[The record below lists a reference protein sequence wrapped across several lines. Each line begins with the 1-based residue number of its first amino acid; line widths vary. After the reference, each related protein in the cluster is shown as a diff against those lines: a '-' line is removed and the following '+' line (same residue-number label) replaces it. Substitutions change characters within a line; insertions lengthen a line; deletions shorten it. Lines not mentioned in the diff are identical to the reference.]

1 MTTNKPTKPQIQGE
15 GDYDAARRYRKDVED
30 FVATEDV
37 DAAAHAAAPRT
48 EQEKRELAAAEEQ
61 GRARGKGDDGRNVM
75 AEAETQQK

>member
-48 EQEKRELAAAEEQ
+48 EQENWLPPKSKG
-61 GRARGKGDDGRNVM
+61 GRAARATM
-75 AEAETQQK
+75 AAM